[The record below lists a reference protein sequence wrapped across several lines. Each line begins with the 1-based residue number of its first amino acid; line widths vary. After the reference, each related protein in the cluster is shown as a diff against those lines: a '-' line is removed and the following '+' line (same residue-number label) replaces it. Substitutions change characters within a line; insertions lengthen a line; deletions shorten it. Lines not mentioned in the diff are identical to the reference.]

1 VVSSAALTRVDWRS
15 IADAQAGMVARGQV
29 LALGIS
35 PMQAR
40 AYVDTGRWRR
50 VLPGV
55 YATFTGPISAH
66 GRVWAA
72 LLYAGRDAAASHG
85 TALWLWGLTDEAPA
99 VIDVVVPESRR
110 VLGQPGVR
118 IHRRSALDRTDAQP
132 MIHPAAR
139 PPRVRLEQALLDACD
154 ATSATGA
161 IDLVLRATQR
171 RLTTADL
178 VRTSINQ
185 RSRVRWR
192 SRLLA
197 VLQQVEAGVASPL
210 ELEYRR
216 AVECRHRLPAGLRN
230 VARMD
235 PTADPGTGTSRYAP
249 WRVVIE
255 LDGREAHPAER
266 AFRDLRRDNAA
277 AVAGETVL
285 RYGWRD
291 IAGEPCSVARQ
302 VGAVLALNGWADRP
316 RRCGDT
322 CTVDRAT

>member
-1 VVSSAALTRVDWRS
+1 MVSSAALTRVDWRS

-85 TALWLWGLTDEAPA
+85 TALWLSGLTDEAPA

-118 IHRRSALDRTDAQP
+118 IHRRSALDRTNAQP

-216 AVECRHRLPAGLRN
+216 AVECRHRLPVGLRN
-230 VARMD
+230 VREEGPNGRSWYRD
-235 PTADPGTGTSRYAP
+235 VRYVP

-291 IAGEPCSVARQ
+291 IAGDPCSVARQ
-302 VGAVLALNGWADRP
+302 VGAVLALNGWPDRP

-322 CTVDRAT
+322 CTVDRPT

>member
-1 VVSSAALTRVDWRS
+1 MPAQPVECRALWTARSVIISARCLVRPVLPSGVEHACDADGVRRRCGQLVRRALPDRQDLRVVSSAALTRVDWRS
-15 IADAQAGMVARGQV
+15 IADAQAGMVAAGRS
-29 LALGIS
+29 LRWAS
-35 PMQAR
+35 AR
-40 AYVDTGRWRR
+40 CRQGRHVDTGRWRR

-110 VLGQPGVR
+110 VLPQPGVR

-154 ATSATGA
+154 ATSAAGA

-178 VRTSINQ
+178 LRVTIAQRVEFAGGAASSPFCSRWKRGSHRRWNWNIGAPSSAVIGCRPGCATS
-185 RSRVRWR
+185 
-192 SRLLA
+192 
-197 VLQQVEAGVASPL
+197 
-210 ELEYRR
+210 
-216 AVECRHRLPAGLRN
+216 
-230 VARMD
+230 ARMD
-235 PTADPGTGTSRYAP
+235 PTADPGTGTSDMCP
-249 WRVVIE
+249 
-255 LDGREAHPAER
+255 G
-266 AFRDLRRDNAA
+266 
-277 AVAGETVL
+277 
-285 RYGWRD
+285 GW
-291 IAGEPCSVARQ
+291 
-302 VGAVLALNGWADRP
+302 
-316 RRCGDT
+316 
-322 CTVDRAT
+322 